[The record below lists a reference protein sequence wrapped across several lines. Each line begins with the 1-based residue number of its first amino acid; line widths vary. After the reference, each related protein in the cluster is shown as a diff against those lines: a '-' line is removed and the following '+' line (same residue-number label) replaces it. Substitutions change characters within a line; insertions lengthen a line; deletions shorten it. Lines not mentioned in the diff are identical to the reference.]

1 MSEIDKAIRC
11 MKSYLPDPGWQNEYH
26 CSNCEYYNKECKSE
40 QFHRM
45 AIVALECLK
54 RMDQNFKQMMMDF
67 VKERLE
73 DILDEETKKASDNG
87 RERENL

>member
-40 QFHRM
+40 KFHRM
-45 AIVALECLK
+45 AIVALESLK
-54 RMDQNFKQMMMDF
+54 KMDQNFKQMIMDF

-73 DILDEETKKASDNG
+73 EIQNEETEKAINDG
-87 RERENL
+87 GKREDL